1 MMQWDLR
8 LQETQ
13 TGLQHDSSK
22 FARGEGAYPRTLVL
36 SNHPLKPD
44 SHVPYNDIKKR
55 LVFFSLYRYVHVI
68 TFLLCCYDVMF
79 TLET

>member
-22 FARGEGAYPRTLVL
+22 FARGGGAYPRTLVL
-36 SNHPLKPD
+36 SNHPLKPG
-44 SHVPYNDIKKR
+44 SHLPHNDIKKR
-55 LVFFSLYRYVHVI
+55 LVFFLYI
-68 TFLLCCYDVMF
+68 VMF
-79 TLET
+79 MLLRSYYVVMM